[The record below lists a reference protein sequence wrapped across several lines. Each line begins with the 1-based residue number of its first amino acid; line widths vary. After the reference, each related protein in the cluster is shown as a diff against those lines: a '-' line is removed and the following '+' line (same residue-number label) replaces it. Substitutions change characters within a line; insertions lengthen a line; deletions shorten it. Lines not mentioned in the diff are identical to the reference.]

1 MKKVAPLILLMV
13 LILAGTV
20 RAQGLMEVV
29 GNLGASSTA
38 NNSTALTLPRHF
50 AQQFTTGL
58 LNPGD
63 HNADGNVMHRF
74 LWQLNPALGP
84 FDPTYGAEGGEP
96 PVETVYDWSLHT
108 DNAGTPGGSLFGTY
122 QVSVFSSGVAEL
134 NYAALISAGYP
145 LMQSNTTYWLSLR
158 FSYVGGGDRLGQYA
172 ALPVTT
178 DITTTGPGSMGA
190 LMENTGSGW
199 TGLSERAVL
208 QVQVESVPEPGST
221 GLVAMG
227 LGTLLMR
234 RRRGRR

>member
-1 MKKVAPLILLMV
+1 MV
-13 LILAGTV
+13 VILAGTV
-20 RAQGLMEVV
+20 RGQGLLEVV

-38 NNSTALTLPRHF
+38 NNSTALTPTKYF

-74 LWQLNPALGP
+74 LWQLNPALGA
-84 FDPTYGAEGGEP
+84 FDPTYGDEGGQP
-96 PVETVYDWSLHT
+96 PAETVYEWSLHT

-122 QVSVFSSGVAEL
+122 QVNVLAPGVAEL

-172 ALPVTT
+172 DLPVTT
-178 DITTTGPGSMGA
+178 STATTGAGSLGA

-208 QVQVESVPEPGST
+208 QVQVESVPEPGS
-221 GLVAMG
+221 GALLGMGVVYFLV
-227 LGTLLMR
+227 R
-234 RRRGRR
+234 RAKQKG

>member
-1 MKKVAPLILLMV
+1 VKKIAHLILTMV
-13 LILAGTV
+13 VILAGTV
-20 RAQGLMEVV
+20 RGQGLLEVV

-38 NNSTALTLPRHF
+38 NNSTALTPTKYF

-74 LWQLNPALGP
+74 LWQLNPALGA
-84 FDPTYGAEGGEP
+84 FDPTYGDEGGQP
-96 PVETVYDWSLHT
+96 PAETVYDWSLHT

-122 QVSVFSSGVAEL
+122 QVNVLAPGVAEL

-145 LMQSNTTYWLSLR
+145 LMQSNTTYWVSLR
-158 FSYVGGGDRLGQYA
+158 FSHVVGSVNLGQYA
-172 ALPVTT
+172 DLPVTT
-178 DITTTGPGSMGA
+178 STVTSGPGSMGA

-208 QVQVESVPEPGST
+208 QVQVESVPEPGT
-221 GLVAMG
+221 VGLVG
-227 LGTLLMR
+227 LGLMALGILR
-234 RRRGRR
+234 RKKR